1 MCSSALI
8 SPKKNSEVLDIG
20 TGMGSLHYIF
30 SYNKHKV
37 CSFDMGDCAD
47 VFDKSCKALGVQKE
61 DFTIKKYVSLLR
73 FGKKFDIINASL
85 ICFNN
90 HKRADLWLRDEWLY
104 FLKDIYDNQL
114 RDKGTLYLGFNSEI
128 SSNRFLGNDD
138 LHDLFDPFI
147 MLHHPTT
154 ARLSKEDIGKLV

>member
-30 SYNKHKV
+30 SYNNHKV
-37 CSFDMGDCAD
+37 CSFDIGDCAD
-47 VFDKSCKALGVQKE
+47 LFNKSCKVLGVQKE
-61 DFTIKKYVSLLR
+61 DFTIKKYASLLR

-90 HKRADLWLRDEWLY
+90 HKQADLWLRDEWLY
-104 FLKDIYDNQL
+104 FLKDIHDNQL
-114 RDKGTLYLGFNSEI
+114 RDKGTLYLGFNRENL
-128 SSNRFLGNDD
+128 SNRFLGNDD

-147 MLHHPTT
+147 MLHYPTT